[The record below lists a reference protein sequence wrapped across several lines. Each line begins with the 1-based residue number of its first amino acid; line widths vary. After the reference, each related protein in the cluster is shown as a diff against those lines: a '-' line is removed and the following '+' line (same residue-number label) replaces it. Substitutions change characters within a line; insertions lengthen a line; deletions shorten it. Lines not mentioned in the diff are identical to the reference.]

1 MSLVRFGS
9 KRCGSDIIIIYY
21 SCNSWVVNLE
31 QTLQRQWMTWLWC
44 HSQQRQQV
52 NNAIAKLCFGRVLKR
67 SLCAH
72 LMRVKLL
79 LFTFYLNGGLHA
91 VSIGKLSERRSNS
104 WAVRFFKNRIRTK
117 FQFST
122 HPCHSSL
129 LRVSIKHLLCGCHG
143 LRCCLWLFW
152 RGQMDDGCEAAH
164 TRLCWDHCK

>member
-1 MSLVRFGS
+1 MHLVWVRFFLRKTLIWLGMSLVRFGS

-72 LMRVKLL
+72 LLRVKLL
-79 LFTFYLNGGLHA
+79 LFTFIWMADCTQFRSENRLNGCQILGLFDFL
-91 VSIGKLSERRSNS
+91 KTESEPN
-104 WAVRFFKNRIRTK
+104 
-117 FQFST
+117 FSFRHIPVT
-122 HPCHSSL
+122 VHY
-129 LRVSIKHLLCGCHG
+129 
-143 LRCCLWLFW
+143 
-152 RGQMDDGCEAAH
+152 CEYQ
-164 TRLCWDHCK
+164 